1 MTTAPTS
8 ASNDSAGIMTRS
20 SEPPLVPPTRSGW
33 QRLREGLPLVMSVL
47 AFVLSLSSL
56 YLSVLRAGNVSAMT
70 GPVLALSHESVT
82 GAARISLAVNLANT
96 GARLITVGGLQ
107 LQITTPDNKQLV
119 LTARTQQTLDG
130 DGEPRDSS
138 LLAPITLAARSESTR
153 QLGFVASGN
162 DASLLQPGRYHLTL
176 LLRTGSDSAMHPA
189 EQWQVE
195 ISENEARQL
204 QHWYELGI
212 GNSVMLTKP

>member
-1 MTTAPTS
+1 MARSGEPTLK
-8 ASNDSAGIMTRS
+8 A
-20 SEPPLVPPTRSGW
+20 PTRSGW

-70 GPVLALSHESVT
+70 GPVLALSHEPVT

-96 GARLITVGGLQ
+96 GARLITVAGLQ

-153 QLGFVASGN
+153 QLGFVAD
-162 DASLLQPGRYHLTL
+162 DAEISLTQLGRYQILL
-176 LLRTGSDSAMHPA
+176 LLRTGAETTAHRV
-189 EQWQVE
+189 EQWQMDIGE
-195 ISENEARQL
+195 TDARQL
-204 QHWYELGI
+204 QHWYQLGI
-212 GNSVMLTKP
+212 GNSVMLAK

>member
-1 MTTAPTS
+1 
-8 ASNDSAGIMTRS
+8 MTRS
-20 SEPPLVPPTRSGW
+20 GEPPLAPPARSRW
-33 QRLREGLPLVMSVL
+33 QRLREGLPLLMSVL

-70 GPVLALSHESVT
+70 GPVLTLSHEPVT

-96 GARLITVGGLQ
+96 GARLITVAGLQ
-107 LQITTPDNKQLV
+107 LQITTPDNQQLV
-119 LTARTQQTLDG
+119 LTARTQQTLDAE
-130 DGEPRDSS
+130 GEPRDSS

-153 QLGFVASGN
+153 QLGFVAKGN

-176 LLRTGSDSAMHPA
+176 LLRTSGDSAMHPA
-189 EQWQVE
+189 EQWQIE
-195 ISENEARQL
+195 ISESETRQL

-212 GNSVMLTKP
+212 GNSVMLAKP

>member
-1 MTTAPTS
+1 MA
-8 ASNDSAGIMTRS
+8 RS
-20 SEPPLVPPTRSGW
+20 DEPPLAPVPAHSGW

-47 AFVLSLSSL
+47 AFVLSLTSL
-56 YLSVLRAGNVSAMT
+56 YLVTLRAGNVSAMT
-70 GPVLALSHESVT
+70 GPALALSHEPVT

-96 GARLITVGGLQ
+96 GARLITVAGMQ
-107 LQITTPDNKQLV
+107 LQITTPDNKRLA

-162 DASLLQPGRYHLTL
+162 DASLLQPGRYQLAL
-176 LLRTGSDSAMHPA
+176 LLSAGSDNAMHPA
-189 EQWQVE
+189 EQWQIE

-212 GNSVMLTKP
+212 GNSVMLAKP